1 MTKESQMTNQPNQSN
16 RWTRRDLLAN
26 GVRAAGAGVVGSLVM
41 QLPLNKPATAGA
53 EANKMAV
60 IDAHSHIWTRDIE
73 KYPLN
78 EGATLAD
85 LAPASFTTE
94 ELLATMGTE
103 NVDRCVLIAHNVFY
117 GFDNRYMIDAA
128 KAHPGKFRIV
138 GMVDDAKPHPDA
150 EMKRLL
156 PLGVT
161 GFRIVPWRRGEQWL
175 SNPGMQ
181 TMWKCAAETRQAICC
196 LINPENLP
204 EVDKNCERHPETPVV
219 IDHFARIGID
229 GTFPESQLND
239 LCRLARHKHT
249 AVKISAYYA
258 LGEKKPPHVELL
270 PVIKRLYESFG
281 ASRLMWASDSP
292 YQLDGVNNYSASIA
306 LVRDRIDFVT
316 PEERN
321 WLLGGTAD
329 KVYFFEI

>member
-1 MTKESQMTNQPNQSN
+1 MNQKCLH
-16 RWTRRDLLAN
+16 WTRREMLAT
-26 GVRAAGAGVVGSLVM
+26 GIRVAGAGVGGGLIT
-41 QLPLNKPATAGA
+41 QLPTSMQSTARA
-53 EANKMAV
+53 ESKKMSI

-73 KYPLN
+73 QYPLAK
-78 EGATLAD
+78 GATLAD
-85 LAPASFTTE
+85 LAPSSFTTE
-94 ELLATMGTE
+94 ELLATMATE
-103 NVDRCVLIAHNVFY
+103 NVDRCVLIAHNTFY
-117 GFDNRYMIDAA
+117 GFDNRYMTDAA
-128 KAHPGKFRIV
+128 KAHPGKFRIA
-138 GMVDDAKPHPDA
+138 GMVNDAKPRPDV

-161 GFRIVPWRRGEQWL
+161 GFRIVPGRGGDQWL
-175 SNPGMQ
+175 SHSGMQ

-204 EVDKNCERHPETPVV
+204 EVDKNCERFPDTPVV
-219 IDHFARIGID
+219 IDHFARIGVD
-229 GTFPESQLND
+229 GKFAEADLKN

-249 AVKISAYYA
+249 SVKISAYYA
-258 LGEKKPPHVELL
+258 LGEKKPPHLEML
-270 PVIKRLYESFG
+270 PVIKRLYDSFG

-292 YQLDGVNNYSASIA
+292 YQLVGDNNYNASIN

-316 PEERN
+316 PEERA

>member
-1 MTKESQMTNQPNQSN
+1 MTQTH
-16 RWTRRDLLAN
+16 RDWTRRELLAT
-26 GVRAAGAGVVGSLVM
+26 GVRVAGAGVVAGLLT
-41 QLPLNKPATAGA
+41 QLPSTRQSMAHA
-53 EANKMAV
+53 EENKMPV

-73 KYPLN
+73 KYPLAK
-78 EGATLAD
+78 GAALAD
-85 LAPASFTTE
+85 LAPPSFTTE
-94 ELLATMGTE
+94 ELLAKMASE
-103 NVDRCVLIAHNVFY
+103 NVERCVLIAHNVFY

-128 KAHPGKFRIV
+128 KAHPGTFRIV

-175 SNPGMQ
+175 SNPGMR
-181 TMWKCAAETRQAICC
+181 TMWECAAETRQAICC
-196 LINPENLP
+196 LLNPENLP
-204 EVDKNCERHPETPVV
+204 EVDKNCERFPDTPVV

-229 GTFPESQLND
+229 GTFDDAELKN
-239 LCRLARHKHT
+239 LCQLARHKHT
-249 AVKISAYYA
+249 SVKISAYYA
-258 LGEKKPPHVELL
+258 LGKKKPPHLELL

-292 YQLDGVNNYSASIA
+292 YQLVGENSYSASIA

-316 PEERN
+316 EGERDC
-321 WLLGGTAD
+321 LLGGTAD
-329 KVYFFEI
+329 RVFFFEI